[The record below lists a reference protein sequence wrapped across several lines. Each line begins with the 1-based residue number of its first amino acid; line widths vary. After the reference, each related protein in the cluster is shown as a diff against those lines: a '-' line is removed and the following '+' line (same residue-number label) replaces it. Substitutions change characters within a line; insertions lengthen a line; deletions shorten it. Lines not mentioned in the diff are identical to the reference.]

1 MAQQKD
7 STLGI
12 RCTSLQRRNLGR
24 EAGRLG
30 VTESE
35 VVRRWL
41 DALGNDVA
49 TGLEPDEPLDYD
61 GWLRIIERRAR
72 QGDSTA
78 LARLAEIRGW
88 NRQGGQDLHA
98 GYSLAQVRAYFT
110 LLCKLLTH
118 WPGDTMDDPN
128 RAERTTLAILHGEK
142 PPLPPGMTWDE
153 IQDDLDAWRA
163 WTEAEA
169 QEAG

>member
-1 MAQQKD
+1 MSLLD
-7 STLGI
+7 SNP
-12 RCTSLQRRNLGR
+12 TSPSTTTAGCASSSARPGKATPLRSPASPRS
-24 EAGRLG
+24 EAGIGRA
-30 VTESE
+30 
-35 VVRRWL
+35 VR
-41 DALGNDVA
+41 
-49 TGLEPDEPLDYD
+49 T
-61 GWLRIIERRAR
+61 
-72 QGDSTA
+72 
-78 LARLAEIRGW
+78 
-88 NRQGGQDLHA
+88 LHA

-118 WPGDTMDDPN
+118 WPDDSMDDPT

-142 PPLPPGMTWDE
+142 PPLPPGIKWDE